1 MYLKYFFEYNY
12 YKFFYYKFIIGFKNM
27 IIQINK
33 IILCGFILSIFF
45 ISCKSTAD
53 NKKEIK
59 NMYPHLAKYIDKVY
73 SMSEKERK
81 GLLLMVGIKDK
92 ILSEETIKI
101 LKENKIAGIILF
113 DYNIANEKQLKK
125 LTSDLREYVSPNML
139 IAVDEEGG
147 KVNRIHFDKLK
158 NISPKYIGDKNDKEY
173 AYKIAYQKSKFLL
186 DLGINI
192 ILGPTCDIPKDS
204 NSYLYDR
211 SFSTN
216 INVVSDMVEAT
227 VKAQRDAG
235 IITVL
240 KHFPGHG
247 DTSVNSHD
255 GFPIIDK
262 KISELK
268 NKEFIPF
275 KRGIEAGAEM
285 ILVAHIKNKY
295 IDDEFPA
302 SLSKNYIEILE
313 KELNFKGIAITDDL
327 TMTGKIEKGINF
339 SVNLNSNIYQNI
351 EYMFDDLNP
360 NIISCAKVLKIISE
374 NKYLA
379 HKK

>member
-1 MYLKYFFEYNY
+1 M
-12 YKFFYYKFIIGFKNM
+12 FIP
-27 IIQINK
+27 INK
-33 IILCGFILSIFF
+33 IILFFSIISIFF
-45 ISCKSTAD
+45 ISCKYTAD
-53 NKKEIK
+53 SKKEIK
-59 NMYPHLAKYIDKVY
+59 NLYPHLAKYIDKVY
-73 SMSEKERK
+73 SMNEKERK

-101 LKENKIAGIILF
+101 LKENKISGIILF
-113 DYNIANEKQLKK
+113 DYNIVNEMQLKK
-125 LTSDLREYVSPNML
+125 LTSDLREYASPNML
-139 IAVDEEGG
+139 IAIDEEGG
-147 KVNRIHFDKLK
+147 RVNRIHFDKLK
-158 NISPKYIGDKNDKEY
+158 NISPKNIGDKNDKEY

-186 DLGINI
+186 DLGINM
-192 ILGPTCDIPKDS
+192 ILGPICDIPNDS
-204 NSYLYDR
+204 NSYLYER

-216 INVVSDMVEAT
+216 INIVADMVEAT

-268 NKEFIPF
+268 NKEFVPF
-275 KRGIEAGAEM
+275 KRGIEAGAEI
-285 ILVAHIKNKY
+285 ILTAHIKNKY
-295 IDDEFPA
+295 IDEKLPA
-302 SLSKNYIEILE
+302 SLSKNYIDILE
-313 KELNFKGIAITDDL
+313 KELNFNGITITDDL

-339 SVNLNSNIYQNI
+339 GINLNSNIYQNI
-351 EYMFDDLNP
+351 EYMFEDLNP

-374 NKYLA
+374 NK
-379 HKK
+379 

>member
-1 MYLKYFFEYNY
+1 MFVP
-12 YKFFYYKFIIGFKNM
+12 
-27 IIQINK
+27 INK
-33 IILCGFILSIFF
+33 IILYFSIISIFF
-45 ISCKSTAD
+45 ISCKYTAD
-53 NKKEIK
+53 SKKEIK
-59 NMYPHLAKYIDKVY
+59 NLYPHLAKYIDKVY
-73 SMSEKERK
+73 SMNEKERK

-101 LKENKIAGIILF
+101 LKENKISGIILF
-113 DYNIANEKQLKK
+113 DYNIVNEKQLKK

-139 IAVDEEGG
+139 IAIDEEGG
-147 KVNRIHFDKLK
+147 EVNRIHFDKLK
-158 NISPKYIGDKNDKEY
+158 NISPKNIGDKNDKEY

-186 DLGINI
+186 DLGINM
-192 ILGPTCDIPKDS
+192 ILGPICDIPNDS
-204 NSYLYDR
+204 NSYLYER

-216 INVVSDMVEAT
+216 INIVADMVEAT

-268 NKEFIPF
+268 NKEFVPF
-275 KRGIEAGAEM
+275 KRGIEAGAEI
-285 ILVAHIKNKY
+285 ILTAHIKNKY
-295 IDDEFPA
+295 IDDKLPA
-302 SLSKNYIEILE
+302 SLSKNYIDILE
-313 KELNFKGIAITDDL
+313 KELNFNGITITDDL
-327 TMTGKIEKGINF
+327 TMTGEIEKGINF
-339 SVNLNSNIYQNI
+339 GINLNSNIYQNI
-351 EYMFDDLNP
+351 EYMFEDLNP

-374 NKYLA
+374 NK
-379 HKK
+379 

>member
-1 MYLKYFFEYNY
+1 
-12 YKFFYYKFIIGFKNM
+12 M

-33 IILCGFILSIFF
+33 IILRFSIMLVFL
-45 ISCKSTAD
+45 ISCKYTAD
-53 NKKEIK
+53 SRKEIK

-92 ILSEETIKI
+92 TLSEETIKI
-101 LKENKIAGIILF
+101 LKENKIVGIILF
-113 DYNIANEKQLKK
+113 DYNVVNEKQLKK
-125 LTSDLREYVSPNML
+125 LTSDLREYVNPNML

-158 NISPKYIGDKNDKEY
+158 NISPKNIGDKNDKEY

-186 DLGINI
+186 DLGINM
-192 ILGPTCDIPKDS
+192 ILGPICDIPNNA
-204 NSYLYDR
+204 NSYLYER

-216 INVVSDMVEAT
+216 INIVADMVEAT

-268 NKEFIPF
+268 NKEFVPF

-285 ILVAHIKNKY
+285 ILTAHIKNKY
-295 IDDEFPA
+295 IDDKLPA

-313 KELNFKGIAITDDL
+313 KELNFKGITMTDDL

-339 SVNLNSNIYQNI
+339 GINLNSNIYQNI

-374 NKYLA
+374 NKYFA

>member
-12 YKFFYYKFIIGFKNM
+12 CKFFYYKFIIGFKNM
-27 IIQINK
+27 IIKINK
-33 IILCGFILSIFF
+33 IISFGFIISIFF
-45 ISCKSTAD
+45 ISCKHMAD

-59 NMYPHLAKYIDKVY
+59 NIYPHLAKYIDKVY

-101 LKENKIAGIILF
+101 LKENKISGIILF
-113 DYNIANEKQLKK
+113 DYNIENETQLKK
-125 LTSDLREYVSPNML
+125 LTSDLREYVNPNML

-158 NISPKYIGDKNDKEY
+158 NISPKNIGDKNDKEY
-173 AYKIAYQKSKFLL
+173 AYKIAYQKSQFLL
-186 DLGINI
+186 DLGINM
-192 ILGPTCDIPKDS
+192 ILGPICDIPNDAS
-204 NSYLYDR
+204 SYLYER

-216 INVVSDMVEAT
+216 ISIVADMVEAT
-227 VKAQRDAG
+227 VKAQIDAG

-247 DTSVNSHD
+247 DTVVNSHD

-268 NKEFIPF
+268 NKEFVPF

-295 IDDEFPA
+295 IEDKLPA

-313 KELNFKGIAITDDL
+313 KELNFKGITITDDL
-327 TMTGKIEKGINF
+327 TMTGKIERGINF
-339 SVNLNSNIYQNI
+339 GVNLNSNIYQNI

-360 NIISCAKVLKIISE
+360 DIISCAKVLKIISE

>member
-1 MYLKYFFEYNY
+1 MKFYNLYFIFSKYNY
-12 YKFFYYKFIIGFKNM
+12 YKFIIIGFKNM

-33 IILCGFILSIFF
+33 IILSCFVISIFF
-45 ISCKSTAD
+45 VSCKSTAD
-53 NKKEIK
+53 RKEEIK

-73 SMSEKERK
+73 SMNEKERK

-113 DYNIANEKQLKK
+113 DYNVANEKQLKK
-125 LTSDLREYVSPNML
+125 LTSDLREYVNPNML

-158 NISPKYIGDKNDKEY
+158 NISPKNIGDKNDKEY

-186 DLGINI
+186 DLGINM
-192 ILGPTCDIPKDS
+192 ILGPICDIPNDA
-204 NSYLYDR
+204 NSYLYER

-216 INVVSDMVEAT
+216 INIVADMVEAT

-268 NKEFIPF
+268 NKEFVPF
-275 KRGIEAGAEM
+275 KRGIDAGAEM
-285 ILVAHIKNKY
+285 ILTAHIKNKY
-295 IDDEFPA
+295 IDDKLPA

-313 KELNFKGIAITDDL
+313 KELNFKGITITDDL

-339 SVNLNSNIYQNI
+339 GINLNSNIYQNI

-374 NKYLA
+374 NKYFA

>member
-1 MYLKYFFEYNY
+1 MFVP
-12 YKFFYYKFIIGFKNM
+12 
-27 IIQINK
+27 INK
-33 IILCGFILSIFF
+33 IILCFFIISIFF

-53 NKKEIK
+53 SKKEIK
-59 NMYPHLAKYIDKVY
+59 NLYPHLAKYIDKVY
-73 SMSEKERK
+73 SMNEKERK

-101 LKENKIAGIILF
+101 LKENKISGIILF
-113 DYNIANEKQLKK
+113 DYNIANENQLKK
-125 LTSDLREYVSPNML
+125 LTSNLREYVSPNIL
-139 IAVDEEGG
+139 IAIDEEGG

-158 NISPKYIGDKNDKEY
+158 NISPKNIGDKNDKEY

-186 DLGINI
+186 DLGINM
-192 ILGPTCDIPKDS
+192 ILGPICDIPNNS
-204 NSYLYDR
+204 NSYLYER

-216 INVVSDMVEAT
+216 INIVADMVEAT

-268 NKEFIPF
+268 NKEFVPF
-275 KRGIEAGAEM
+275 KRGIDAGAEI
-285 ILVAHIKNKY
+285 ILTAHIKNKY
-295 IDDEFPA
+295 IDDKLPA
-302 SLSKNYIEILE
+302 SLSKNYIDILE
-313 KELNFKGIAITDDL
+313 KELNFNGITITDDL

-339 SVNLNSNIYQNI
+339 GINLNSNIYQNI
-351 EYMFDDLNP
+351 EYMFEDLNP

-374 NKYLA
+374 NK
-379 HKK
+379 